1 MGYRAAY
8 NVGSGSNI
16 IEIGNEG
23 AGADSNVIK
32 IGTQGTQVSAYM
44 AGIYGNPLTGSAVYV
59 TSSGELG
66 VQGSSERFKTS
77 IKPMG
82 SSTEKLEALRP
93 VNFLYKTDSTKTL
106 QYGLIAEEVDKV
118 YPELVIRDDSGKIQ
132 GVRYEEL
139 APMLLNELQQ
149 EKRQLAAQ
157 NAKIGEQ
164 SEKLRDLTQQ
174 VAELNDVKQEL
185 RAALRALQS
194 KELVAQR

>member
-1 MGYRAAY
+1 
-8 NVGSGSNI
+8 
-16 IEIGNEG
+16 
-23 AGADSNVIK
+23 
-32 IGTQGTQVSAYM
+32 
-44 AGIYGNPLTGSAVYV
+44 
-59 TSSGELG
+59 
-66 VQGSSERFKTS
+66 
-77 IKPMG
+77 
-82 SSTEKLEALRP
+82 
-93 VNFLYKTDSTKTL
+93 
-106 QYGLIAEEVDKV
+106 V